1 MLINVNK
8 FDYSV
13 LDDINPLNMRGG
25 RKDKKK
31 YYDVVTAFD
40 IETTRLKDI
49 EQSFMYIWQFQI
61 LDYTVYGRYWS
72 EFIEF
77 FENLKA
83 KLNEDNRYIVVYVH
97 NLSYEFQFL
106 RGIYDFKTDEVFA
119 IESRKIAKCYMWNK
133 FEFRCSYIH
142 SNMSLSEFT
151 NKMKVE
157 NKKLDGTKFDYSKI
171 RYPWTKLSKYEL
183 EYCTND
189 VLGLKQA
196 IENEMKNDGDNLI
209 TIPLTATGYLRRDV
223 KRIMRQKVSWS
234 LMKEIQPDLEV
245 YTLLNQ
251 AFRGGDTHANR
262 FYSGQ
267 ILENVKSFD
276 RSSSYPDVMI
286 NCKFP
291 MSKFE
296 KYENPSDCLRDIGK
310 KAILMDITLTN
321 VDMKKWWCGYP
332 YIAKAKCL
340 YVENAMID
348 NGRILRADTVRLVI
362 TDVDWEIIY
371 TDYRF
376 ENIIINNAYH
386 AMYREL
392 PKPFTGFIK
401 YLYEQKTEL
410 KNVDGREHDY
420 FRSKQKINSA
430 YGLSAQDPLKDSI
443 KFVDGD
449 FITESKKNEDELI
462 KAQRMSYRSYAWG
475 VWVTAW
481 ARYRLHQA
489 MWIVGEDFIYSD
501 TDSVKY
507 IGNHDEGFAKLNK
520 LLEKDSRS
528 TQAYAVDPKGV
539 THYMGVYENDGEYKK
554 FITLGAKKYA
564 YVDDKGLHVTISGV
578 NKKKGGEEL
587 GNIENFKTGFTFVKA
602 GGTEIVYNDENYGVY
617 TVDKTHKLNIT
628 SNAVIREST
637 YTLGITDEYEK
648 LLKNPNIF
656 MYNINDR

>member
-1 MLINVNK
+1 MLINVKK

-13 LDDINPLNMRGG
+13 LDEIKPLNMRGG

-40 IETTRLKDI
+40 IETTRIKNI

-61 LDYTVYGRYWS
+61 LDYTVYGRYWN

-83 KLNEDNRYIVVYVH
+83 KLNEDKRYIVVYVH

-106 RGIYDFKTDEVFA
+106 RGIYDFKTEEVFA
-119 IESRKIAKCYMWNK
+119 LESRKIAKCYMWNK

-151 NKMKVE
+151 KKMNVE

-223 KRIMRQKVSWS
+223 KQIIRQKVSWR

-291 MSKFE
+291 MTKFE
-296 KYENPSDCLRDIGK
+296 KYINPSDCLRDIGK
-310 KAILMDITLTN
+310 KALLMDITLTD

-340 YVENAMID
+340 YVENAIID

-371 TDYRF
+371 TDYSF
-376 ENIIINNAYH
+376 ENITINNAYH
-386 AMYREL
+386 ALYREL
-392 PKPFTGFIK
+392 PKPFTGLIK

-410 KNVDGREHDY
+410 KNVEGMEHDY

-443 KFVDGD
+443 KFVDGE
-449 FITESKKNEDELI
+449 FVKESKKNDDELI
-462 KAQRMSYRSYAWG
+462 KAQRMAYRSYAWG

-539 THYMGVYENDGEYKK
+539 THYMGVYENDGVYKK

-564 YVDDKGLHVTISGV
+564 YVDDTGLHVTISGV

-617 TVDKTHKLNIT
+617 TVDKIHKLNIT

-637 YTLGITDEYEK
+637 YTLGITDEYDK

-656 MYNINDR
+656 MYNIIDK

>member
-1 MLINVNK
+1 MLINVKK

-13 LDDINPLNMRGG
+13 LDGIKPLNMRGG

-61 LDYTVYGRYWS
+61 LDYTVYGRYWN

-77 FENLKA
+77 FENLKV
-83 KLNEDNRYIVVYVH
+83 KLNEDKRYIVVYVH

-106 RGIYDFKTDEVFA
+106 RGIYDFKTEEVFA
-119 IESRKIAKCYMWNK
+119 LESRKIAKCYMWNK

-142 SNMSLSEFT
+142 SNMSLGEFT
-151 NKMKVE
+151 EKMNVE

-171 RYPWTKLSKYEL
+171 RYPWTKLTQYEL

-209 TIPLTATGYLRRDV
+209 TIPLTATGYLRRDI
-223 KRIMRQKVSWS
+223 KQIMRQKVSWR

-291 MSKFE
+291 MTKFE
-296 KYENPSDCLRDIGK
+296 KYINPNDCLRDIGN

-371 TDYRF
+371 TDYSF
-376 ENIIINNAYH
+376 ENITINNAYH
-386 AMYREL
+386 ALYREL

-443 KFVDGD
+443 KFVDGE
-449 FITESKKNEDELI
+449 FVKESKKNDDELI
-462 KAQRMSYRSYAWG
+462 KAQRMAYRSYAWG

-507 IGNHDEGFAKLNK
+507 IGNHDDGFAKLNK

-528 TQAYAVDPKGV
+528 TQAYAIDPKGV

-578 NKKKGGEEL
+578 NKEKGGEEL
-587 GNIENFKTGFTFVKA
+587 GNIENFKTSFTFVKA
-602 GGTEIVYNDENYGVY
+602 GGTEIVYNDENFGNY

-628 SNAVIREST
+628 ANAVIREST

-656 MYNINDR
+656 MYNIIDK

>member
-1 MLINVNK
+1 
-8 FDYSV
+8 
-13 LDDINPLNMRGG
+13 MRGG

-40 IETTRLKDI
+40 IETTRIKNI

-61 LDYTVYGRYWS
+61 LDYTVYGRYWN

-83 KLNEDNRYIVVYVH
+83 KLNEDKRYIVVYVH

-106 RGIYDFKTDEVFA
+106 RGIYDFKTEEVFA
-119 IESRKIAKCYMWNK
+119 LESRKIAKCYMWNK

-151 NKMKVE
+151 KKMNVE

-223 KRIMRQKVSWS
+223 KQIIRQKVSWR

-291 MSKFE
+291 MTKFE
-296 KYENPSDCLRDIGK
+296 KYINPSDCLRDIGK
-310 KAILMDITLTN
+310 KALLMDITLTD

-340 YVENAMID
+340 YVENAIID

-371 TDYRF
+371 TDYSF
-376 ENIIINNAYH
+376 ENITINNAYH
-386 AMYREL
+386 ALYREL
-392 PKPFTGFIK
+392 PKPFTGLIK

-410 KNVDGREHDY
+410 KNVEGMEHDY

-443 KFVDGD
+443 KFVDGE
-449 FITESKKNEDELI
+449 FVKESKKNDDELI
-462 KAQRMSYRSYAWG
+462 KAQRMAYRSYAWG

-539 THYMGVYENDGEYKK
+539 THYMGVYENDGVYKK

-564 YVDDKGLHVTISGV
+564 YVDDTGLHVTISGV

-617 TVDKTHKLNIT
+617 TVDKIHKLNIT

-637 YTLGITDEYEK
+637 YTLGITDEYDK

-656 MYNINDR
+656 MYNIIDK